1 MNNNIIHQV
10 SKEEQQQTITI
21 MLDEYCRYYSD
32 FSKILGIY
40 IRNFHPQIHFEFE
53 QLLDAS
59 YNVWHRLNDNEKIS
73 LSTFLEEISQES
85 NHTISSSSK
94 IKTFNDLINCE
105 SLTTKLKYPLNH
117 SSQTNEKL
125 NSKVIT
131 LNTNSCE
138 TFIPKTK
145 KLLIKK
151 PISITP
157 FNIYL
162 KDERQK
168 LIKKHRK
175 MSINDI
181 NKRLSERWKKMSNRM
196 KQNYEYRSYL
206 AKKRL
211 YKRQGKIIRLKKPSF
226 IKRISSKTRQIKN
239 KKQQLSNTFRSNTS
253 IRAK

>member
-1 MNNNIIHQV
+1 MHQV
-10 SKEEQQQTITI
+10 SREQQQTTAT

-32 FSKILGIY
+32 FSKILYIY
-40 IRNFHPQIHFEFE
+40 IRNFHPQLHFEFE

-59 YNVWHRLNDNEKIS
+59 YNVWHRLTDDEKIS
-73 LSTFLEEISQES
+73 LSTFLEEINQEN
-85 NHTISSSSK
+85 NHTTLSSSK
-94 IKTFNDLINCE
+94 IKIFNNLINCN
-105 SLTTKLKYPLNH
+105 SLTTKLKYPINH
-117 SSQTNEKL
+117 SNQKNEKL
-125 NSKVIT
+125 NSKTIA
-131 LNTNSCE
+131 LNTSSCKTFNS
-138 TFIPKTK
+138 KNK

-151 PISITP
+151 SISITP
-157 FNIYL
+157 FHIYL

-168 LIKKHRK
+168 LIKKHRN

-211 YKRQGKIIRLKKPSF
+211 YKKQGKLIRLKKPSF
-226 IKRISSKTRQIKN
+226 IKRISSKTRQIRN
-239 KKQQLSNTFRSNTS
+239 KKQQLSNIFRSNIS